1 MRITLDISPYLHK
14 HAGLGRYSGELLQAM
29 RRIAPQHEYLG
40 LYHGTNELKPEGAL
54 ADLATFRVPMGAKPW
69 RMSVLLAY
77 YARRPMDLKLPPS
90 DVFHGTDHL
99 LPPLKNSRTV
109 FTIHDIIFRFLPQ
122 YHLPLNRWYLDLML
136 PKFMQRA
143 DVVIAVSENTRR
155 DVARLMQVPADK
167 VSVIYEG
174 VNAQFRPINDPARC
188 ELVRRKYKLPAR
200 YILFF
205 STIEP
210 RKNLVTLLEAYARLR
225 KQMAD
230 APSLVVMGRKGW
242 LYEDT
247 LKRIVELGLTQDV
260 FLTDWVEGED
270 VPVVLSLAEVFVFP
284 SLYEGFGLT
293 PLEAMACGAPVISS
307 NASSLPEVI
316 GDAGILLDPHDVG
329 GFANAMLRVLSDD
342 ARRRELRA
350 RGLHQAA
357 KFTWE
362 RAARETLAVYERL
375 HKEK

>member
-14 HAGLGRYSGELLQAM
+14 HAGLGRYAGELLQAM
-29 RRIAPQHEYLG
+29 RRLAPEHEYLG
-40 LYHGTNELKPEGAL
+40 LYHGTRGLKPDGAL
-54 ADLATFRVPMGAKPW
+54 ADLETFRVPMGAKPW

-77 YARRPMDLKLPPS
+77 YARRNMDQSLPPS
-90 DVFHGTDHL
+90 DIFHGTDHL

-122 YHLPLNRWYLDLML
+122 YHLPLNRWFLDLML

-143 DVVIAVSENTRR
+143 NVVIAVSENTRR

-167 VSVIYEG
+167 VVVIYEG
-174 VNAQFRPINDPARC
+174 VNDQFRPINDPARW
-188 ELVRRKYKLPAR
+188 ELVRRKYNLPAR

-210 RKNLVTLLEAYARLR
+210 RKNLVTLLEAYAQLR

-230 APSLVVMGRKGW
+230 APPLVVMGRKGW

-247 LKRIVELGLTQDV
+247 LKRITELGLAQDV
-260 FLTDWVEGED
+260 VLTDWVESED
-270 VPVVLSLAEVFVFP
+270 VPVVLSLTEVFVFP

-329 GFANAMLRVLSDD
+329 GFANAMLQVLSDD

-350 RGLHQAA
+350 RGLQQAA

-362 RAARETLAVYERL
+362 RAARETLAVYKRL
-375 HKEK
+375 QQRK